1 MIQEYEVEPFPIE
14 GLTRE
19 ILSHLLPLPKR
30 VTQDHELPLFI
41 LPTEM
46 IEKIYDNLHPFVNPP
61 LACTRTLAPEIWRDL
76 LFHGRLLPWLWDLDP
91 TMPLLHEGNDLWD
104 WEQLVRQL
112 AQVEV
117 FEPGNPMSKA
127 PLNLRNRRRIW
138 RILEKADFRDY
149 SEWKKINVGRWG
161 KYSASRAVPLD

>member
-30 VTQDHELPLFI
+30 VTQDHELPLFK

-46 IEKIYDNLHPFVNPP
+46 IEKIYDNLHPF
-61 LACTRTLAPEIWRDL
+61 
-76 LFHGRLLPWLWDLDP
+76 LPWLWDLDP
-91 TMPLLHEGNDLWD
+91 TMPLLDKGNDLWD

-138 RILEKADFRDY
+138 RILEKAEFRDY
-149 SEWKKINVGRWG
+149 LEWRKINDSNN
-161 KYSASRAVPLD
+161 YNASKAVPLD